1 MRAIACSRA
10 DIVGAEGGSATVAP
24 PFPLP
29 WQPKVQVAAK
39 DVPVNPVGGST
50 RDIIVLE
57 EF

>member
-24 PFPLP
+24 PGPLS
-29 WQPKVQVAAK
+29 WQPEVQVAAQ
-39 DVPVNPVGGST
+39 DVPVNPVGGSA
-50 RDIIVLE
+50 RGIIALE